1 MLATKKLQH
10 MLCKKTP
17 LLLAIL
23 HFHLLCSV
31 ASAEPIPLFNADEIQ
46 KLNYSQDEWVIEL
59 NRHQSNLSSLRDT
72 QAYSGDLDFSNNR
85 ELSSTDGASR
95 TDREAHPGPIV
106 SIVDPESEDDIY
118 KSSLPLR
125 LLIYLKSRLAP
136 INIETLTVKG
146 KRGIFTLN
154 ITNRIKSFMR
164 QPQGDENADYV
175 IDANIGE
182 LSAGRYLITLSL
194 ADIDGN
200 QEEQKAFLEVR

>member
-1 MLATKKLQH
+1 MLTSHKLRQ
-10 MLCKKTP
+10 LILKTMP
-17 LLLAIL
+17 LLLAVL
-23 HFHLLCSV
+23 PFHLLCSL
-31 ASAEPIPLFNADEIQ
+31 ASAESIPLFNEDEIQ
-46 KLNYSQDEWVIEL
+46 LLSYDQDEWVIEL
-59 NRHQSNLSSLRDT
+59 RRYQHELDSVRDT
-72 QAYSGDLDFSNNR
+72 QAYSIK
-85 ELSSTDGASR
+85 SSQFETEEAS
-95 TDREAHPGPIV
+95 GPIV
-106 SIVDPESEDDIY
+106 SIVDPESEGDVY

-154 ITNRIKSFMR
+154 ITDRIKSFMR

-175 IDANIGE
+175 IDARIPKLGT
-182 LSAGRYLITLSL
+182 GRYLITLSL

>member
-1 MLATKKLQH
+1 MLTTKKWRHTLI
-10 MLCKKTP
+10 LKTV
-17 LLLAIL
+17 LLLTAIHL
-23 HFHLLCSV
+23 HVLCSL
-31 ASAEPIPLFNADEIQ
+31 ASAEPVPLFNESEIQ

-59 NRHQSNLSSLRDT
+59 TRHQNDLNSIRDI
-72 QAYSGDLDFSNNR
+72 QAYSSN
-85 ELSSTDGASR
+85 SSQSDTGKS
-95 TDREAHPGPIV
+95 PGPLV
-106 SIVDPESEDDIY
+106 SIIDPESEGDVY

-154 ITNRIKSFMR
+154 ITSRIKSFMR

-175 IDANIGE
+175 IDANIPKLGT
-182 LSAGRYLITLSL
+182 GRYLLTLSL

-200 QEEQKAFLEVR
+200 QEEHKAFLEVR